1 MLKDVDITSNSIYL
15 GNSRQISKLHQTIES
30 LSEALKAIEQEAYID
45 FVEIYLREAYN
56 YLGEITGDTS
66 STSLLDELFSKF
78 CLGK

>member
-1 MLKDVDITSNSIYL
+1 MVSK
-15 GNSRQISKLHQTIES
+15 ISVR
-30 LSEALKAIEQEAYID
+30 ID